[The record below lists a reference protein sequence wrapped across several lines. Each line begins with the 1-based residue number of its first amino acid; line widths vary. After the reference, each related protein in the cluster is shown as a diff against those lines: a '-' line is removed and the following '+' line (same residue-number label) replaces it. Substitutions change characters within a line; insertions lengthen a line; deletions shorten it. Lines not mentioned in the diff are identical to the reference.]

1 METAACQAAVEVRLG
16 KTAEAPSRL
25 TELATEINASHER
38 VVGKARE
45 TLEHAKRT
53 GELLIGV
60 KAKLG
65 HCQWLR
71 QAQRYMA
78 IAENWPALVAKYDTM
93 SHLSVAGA
101 LRLIGGKS
109 DTSELAALGDSD
121 LLEMLNDGSFVAMC
135 DARID
140 ELEAVA

>member
-65 HCQWLR
+65 
-71 QAQRYMA
+71 MA
-78 IAENWPALVAKYDTM
+78 N
-93 SHLSVAGA
+93 G
-101 LRLIGGKS
+101 
-109 DTSELAALGDSD
+109 
-121 LLEMLNDGSFVAMC
+121 C
-135 DARID
+135 ARRS
-140 ELEAVA
+140 ATWRSPRTGRRS

>member
-1 METAACQAAVEVRLG
+1 
-16 KTAEAPSRL
+16 
-25 TELATEINASHER
+25 
-38 VVGKARE
+38 
-45 TLEHAKRT
+45 
-53 GELLIGV
+53 
-60 KAKLG
+60 
-65 HCQWLR
+65 
-71 QAQRYMA
+71 
-78 IAENWPALVAKYDTM
+78 M